1 MNRFTFLSKEL
12 NPLCCSAQFMCRLE
26 FPQYCGLV
34 KINSKTNNS
43 WAVWCGWRKTLHK
56 TPPDLHGSHPFI
68 LSSVHGRVSALDR
81 TGEIS
86 LVPHQPVCLSS
97 EPAEPAGK
105 SIWITP
111 VTQSGLLWWAVTRP
125 LKSQHQPFCSER
137 LHKVTEL
144 CVHSTCCILTFRSRI
159 YEQWV
164 FPRKLLVYA
173 VSFWQVDEISGSVFL
188 WSLMKR
194 RMLTFPICTEV
205 ERSFASSSW
214 DRRDY
219 PVFKWKLTICW
230 SGVLLPSLLWTIFVI
245 LLVLHYS
252 IPLIFL
258 AIKI

>member
-1 MNRFTFLSKEL
+1 MNRFSFLSQEL
-12 NPLCCSAQFMCRLE
+12 NPNCCSAQFVCGLERLE

-68 LSSVHGRVSALDR
+68 LSSVHGTVSALGR

-105 SIWITP
+105 SIWVTS
-111 VTQSGLLWWAVTRP
+111 VTQSGLLWWTMTRL

-159 YEQWV
+159 CDQWV
-164 FPRKLLVYA
+164 FPRKLLVYS
-173 VSFWQVDEISGSVFL
+173 VSFWEVDEISGSLCV
-188 WSLMKR
+188 S
-194 RMLTFPICTEV
+194 
-205 ERSFASSSW
+205 
-214 DRRDY
+214 
-219 PVFKWKLTICW
+219 
-230 SGVLLPSLLWTIFVI
+230 
-245 LLVLHYS
+245 
-252 IPLIFL
+252 LIFDEEEDVDFSYL
-258 AIKI
+258 YRSWKGFC